1 MSQTLITR
9 TPARRTGSA
18 ERFFQWS
25 LYLLVVT
32 GFIAL
37 MGTNKLD
44 LPALVLV
51 LPALLYRGY
60 LLLMHR
66 EFTLPERWTTWLTLT
81 YFVFYAAD
89 FFYFSQSFI
98 AATVHMVLFS
108 LVVKIFSIRRDRDLI
123 YLAVLSFL
131 MLLAAAV
138 LTVDTLF
145 LLTFALY
152 IMVAIATFV
161 SMEMRRSEREALA
174 SEVPERQETN
184 FQRSL
189 AGIATILAAFTMAG
203 SALLFFVIPRIST
216 AGYLRNFGVQGAIT
230 TGFSQDVR
238 LGGIG
243 QIQQSSAVVM
253 HIQVLDGKLPPDPK
267 WRGVSLANFDGQRWW
282 NNPEPVRFHG
292 LSNAPLDLSRV
303 YSAGRWSAVDRRIPM
318 LTYKVVM
325 EPLALDVFFLAP
337 VPVSISGN
345 YPIVA
350 ISPDGSVFNRGPAT
364 GDFSSESGAAI
375 GTYIASADTRSLE
388 PLIRNSVSTNYPPR
402 ISFLYLQLPHLDPR
416 IAELAR
422 RITAGAGSN
431 YQKARAIDEYLKT
444 NFTYT
449 LQLPGV
455 RARDQVSYFLFERK
469 KGHCEYFASSMAV
482 MLRTLGIPARVVN
495 GFRGGEYN
503 DLTGSYII
511 RESDAHSW
519 VEAYFPE
526 AGWVTFDP
534 TPGGS
539 PQTANSS
546 WSRMALYLDAASELW
561 REWVVNYDFSHQMKL
576 SAEISTSTGHAQSNL
591 RRWFTRKYR
600 HLVDAMGAWQERLG
614 RLTPSQMATAC
625 VILALLL
632 ALPFTP
638 KAWRSFQRIRAL
650 RNPQRAPRS
659 AASFWYM
666 RLLKK
671 LGRKGYRK
679 EPSQTPAEF
688 AESIDDASTRSDV
701 VTFTAHYERAR
712 FDGSAEDAQKLPELF
727 EEIIGKK

>member
-1 MSQTLITR
+1 VAQTLIAR

-32 GFIAL
+32 GFVAL

-44 LPALVLV
+44 LPSLFLV

-66 EFTLPERWTTWLTLT
+66 EFVLPERWTTWLTLI

-98 AATVHMVLFS
+98 GATVHMVLFS
-108 LVVKIFSIRRDRDLI
+108 LVVKVFSVRRDRDLV

-216 AGYLRNFGVQGAIT
+216 AGYLRNLGVQGAIT

-303 YSAGRWSAVDRRIPM
+303 YSSGRSFAAERRIPM

-325 EPLALDVFFLAP
+325 EPVALDVFFLAP
-337 VPVSISGN
+337 VPVTISGN

-350 ISPDGSVFNRGPAT
+350 ISPDGSVFNRRPTEGE
-364 GDFSSESGAAI
+364 FSQESGAAI
-375 GTYIASADTRSLE
+375 GTYVATADTRSPE
-388 PLIRNSVSTNYPPR
+388 PLVRNSVSTNYPPR

-422 RITAGAGSN
+422 QVTDGAGSN

-455 RARDQVSYFLFERK
+455 RARDQVSYFLFQRK

-534 TPGGS
+534 TPGGN
-539 PQTANSS
+539 PEMANSS
-546 WSRMALYLDAASELW
+546 WSRLALYMDAASELW

-576 SAEISTSTGHAQSNL
+576 SAEISTTTGHAQSNL
-591 RRWFTRKYR
+591 RRWLTRKYR
-600 HLVDAMGAWQERLG
+600 HLVDAMGSLQERLG

-659 AASFWYM
+659 SASFWYM

-679 EPSQTPAEF
+679 QPSQTPAEF
-688 AESIDDASTRSDV
+688 AESIDDASTRADV

-712 FDGSAEDAQKLPELF
+712 FDGSAEDAQRLPELF
-727 EEIIGKK
+727 EEITGKK

>member
-1 MSQTLITR
+1 MPQTLLTR
-9 TPARRTGSA
+9 TPANRRTGSA
-18 ERFFQWS
+18 DRFFQWS

-44 LPALVLV
+44 PPALLIVV
-51 LPALLYRGY
+51 PALLYRGY

-66 EFTLPERWTTWLTLT
+66 EFTLPERWTTWLTLV

-108 LVVKIFSIRRDRDLI
+108 LVVKVFSVRRDRDLV

-145 LLTFALY
+145 LLTFSLY

-161 SMEMRRSEREALA
+161 SMEMRRSEHEALA

-184 FQRSL
+184 FHRSL
-189 AGIATILAAFTMAG
+189 AGIATILGALTMAG
-203 SALLFFVIPRIST
+203 SALLFFIIPRIST
-216 AGYLRNFGVQGAIT
+216 AGYLRNFGIEGAIT

-243 QIQQSSAVVM
+243 QIQQSRAVVM

-267 WRGVSLANFDGQRWW
+267 WRGLSLANFDGQRWW
-282 NNPEPVRFHG
+282 NNPEPARFHG

-303 YSAGRWSAVDRRIPM
+303 SSVTRIPT
-318 LTYKVVM
+318 LTYRVVM
-325 EPLALDVFFLAP
+325 EPVGLDIFFLAP
-337 VPVSISGN
+337 VPVTISGN
-345 YPIVA
+345 YSIVA
-350 ISPDGSVFNRGPAT
+350 IAPDGSVFNRRPGG
-364 GDFSSESGAAI
+364 GDFSSDSGSAI
-375 GTYIASADTRSLE
+375 GSYTATADTRSLE
-388 PLIRNSVSTNYPPR
+388 SLVRNSVSSSYPPR
-402 ISFLYLQLPHLDPR
+402 VSFLYLQLPRLDPR
-416 IAELAR
+416 IPELAS
-422 RITAGAGSN
+422 RITSGAASN
-431 YQKARAIDEYLKT
+431 YQKARAIEEYLKN
-444 NFTYT
+444 NFSYT
-449 LQLPGV
+449 LQLPGTKE
-455 RARDQVSYFLFERK
+455 RDQVAYFLFERK

-534 TPGGS
+534 TPAGNAEIGS
-539 PQTANSS
+539 SG
-546 WSRMALYLDAASELW
+546 WSRMALYLDAAGELW
-561 REWVVNYDFSHQMKL
+561 RDWVVNYDFSHQMKL
-576 SAEISTSTGHAQSNL
+576 SSEISTSTGNAQSSL
-591 RRWFTRKYR
+591 RQWSTLKYR
-600 HLVDAMGAWQERLG
+600 RLVHAMGSLQGRLG
-614 RLTPSQMATAC
+614 RLKPSQMALAC
-625 VILALLL
+625 IILAFLL

-638 KAWRSFQRIRAL
+638 KAWRSFQRVRTL
-650 RNPQRAPRS
+650 RNPERAPRS
-659 AASFWYM
+659 AASFWYL

-688 AESIDDASTRSDV
+688 AESIADASTRNDV
-701 VTFTAHYERAR
+701 TAFTAHYERAR

-727 EEIIGKK
+727 EEIAGKK